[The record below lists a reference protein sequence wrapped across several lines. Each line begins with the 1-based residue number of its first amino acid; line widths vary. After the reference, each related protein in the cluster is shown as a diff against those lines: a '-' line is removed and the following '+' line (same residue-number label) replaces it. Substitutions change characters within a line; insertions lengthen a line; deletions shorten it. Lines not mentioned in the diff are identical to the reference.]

1 MQDCDWC
8 NLSEQDKRFLLYDS
22 PFWSVFL
29 SDEQDYIGR
38 CILVLK
44 RHCGS
49 LSELTDGE
57 WKDLRKLVCK
67 VENGLKT
74 VFGAALCNWSCLM
87 NSFYKEAEPN
97 PHLHI
102 HVRPRYAKPVLL
114 NGNVYPDG
122 EFGHHY
128 AVKKSGTIADAD
140 RQEVFVRLKEWMERE
155 K

>member
-1 MQDCDWC
+1 MTA
-8 NLSEQDKRFLLYDS
+8 LSGR
-22 PFWSVFL
+22 W
-29 SDEQDYIGR
+29 QDYIGR

-49 LSELTDGE
+49 LPDLTDGE

-87 NSFYKEAEPN
+87 NSFYKETEPN

-128 AVKKSGTIADAD
+128 AVKKNGTISDAD

>member
-1 MQDCDWC
+1 MYSGAEA
-8 NLSEQDKRFLLYDS
+8 L
-22 PFWSVFL
+22 P
-29 SDEQDYIGR
+29 
-38 CILVLK
+38 
-44 RHCGS
+44 
-49 LSELTDGE
+49 ELTDGE

-102 HVRPRYAKPVLL
+102 HVRPRYEKPVLL

-128 AVKKSGTIADAD
+128 AVKKSGTISDAD